1 MLIDLKCI
9 KYNSYVNYII
19 KEEGENISLLEQFIC
34 MLLKLRWYQSK
45 LDCLR
50 Y

>member
-19 KEEGENISLLEQFIC
+19 KEEEDISNMFQYISIGTIYLYAIKIK
-34 MLLKLRWYQSK
+34 MVSI
-45 LDCLR
+45 
-50 Y
+50 